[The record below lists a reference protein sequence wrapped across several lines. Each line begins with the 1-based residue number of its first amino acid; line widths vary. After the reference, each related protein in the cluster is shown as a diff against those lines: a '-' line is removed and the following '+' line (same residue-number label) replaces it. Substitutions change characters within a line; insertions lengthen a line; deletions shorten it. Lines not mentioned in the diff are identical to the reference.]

1 MAWEN
6 TLLPASFRGIV
17 FEVDQTD
24 DVLERAL
31 VLREYPYVDGVD
43 PEDMGRTGRMIG
55 MSAVFYGPDYEVQMQ
70 QFLDAIDEAG
80 SGELIHPVFGSIQ
93 AQFVRGR
100 ITHTHDR
107 PDYAKLL
114 LEFIDAKLNAPLFD
128 RVLPLQQ
135 VEAVNQAA
143 DEALAAS
150 QSAFEF
156 DFTKVPNLPA
166 LLREK
171 LGADMLNVMDN
182 MRSLADQVLGMRT
195 WIASGLYYLNNPL
208 AFLDDLSGG
217 LVSRVK
223 GIFSPMNLR
232 LRYGSSGISGIS
244 ATTAAAITAGTTS
257 AASTGYVRGSLANV
271 WKAPVAHLQQPLLT
285 LAPVS
290 STPPSGPFISAATL
304 EGLPT
309 QPFLSTHVQ
318 LHQTV
323 AIAAAA
329 AKLYGLDLEESVL
342 TPADIETVAADTR
355 TAINSTIALVRATY
369 PDIKQSRPMTEPLKK
384 LALAVTDV
392 AERLIRAKPP
402 LVDRRV
408 DTPGNLQLLAHLWYG
423 DYRRADE
430 LLRLNPQVANP
441 NFVARGTVLKVYAA

>member
-17 FEVDQTD
+17 FEVDGTD

-31 VLREYPYVDGVD
+31 VLKEYPYVNGVD
-43 PEDMGRTGRMIG
+43 PEDMGWTGRMIG
-55 MSAVFYGPDYEVQMQ
+55 MSAVFYGPDYEIQMQ
-70 QFLDAIDEAG
+70 QFLDALEEAG
-80 SGELIHPVFGSIQ
+80 AGELIHPVFGSIH

-100 ITHTHDR
+100 ISHSHDR
-107 PDYAKLL
+107 PDYAHAL
-114 LEFIDAKLNAPLFD
+114 LEFIGAKLNAPLFD

-143 DEALAAS
+143 DETLAAS
-150 QSAFEF
+150 QSAFGF

-166 LLREK
+166 LLRDK

-182 MRSLADQVLGMRT
+182 MRSLADQVLGVRT
-195 WIASGLYYLNNPL
+195 WIASGLYYLNNPV

-244 ATTAAAITAGTTS
+244 TATAAAIAAGTTS
-257 AASTGYVRGSLANV
+257 AASTGYVRGSLADV
-271 WKAPVAHLQQPLLT
+271 WKAPVEHLKQPLLT
-285 LAPVS
+285 LTPVA
-290 STPPSGPFISAATL
+290 STPPSGPLITSAPL
-304 EGLPT
+304 DGLPT

-329 AKLYGLDLEESVL
+329 AELYGLDLEESVL

-355 TAINSTIALVRATY
+355 TAINNTIALVRATY

-430 LLRLNPQVANP
+430 LLRLNPQVTNP
-441 NFVARGTVLKVYAA
+441 NFIARGIVLKAYVA

>member
-17 FEVDQTD
+17 FEVDATD

-31 VLREYPYVDGVD
+31 VLKEYPYVDGAD
-43 PEDMGRTGRMIG
+43 PEDMGWTGRMMG
-55 MSAVFYGPDYEVQMQ
+55 MSAVFYGPDYEIQLQ
-70 QFLDAIDEAG
+70 QFLDALDEAG
-80 SGELIHPVFGSIQ
+80 SGELIHPIFGSIQ

-100 ITHTHDR
+100 ISHTHDR
-107 PDYAKLL
+107 PDYAKAL
-114 LEFIDAKLNAPLFD
+114 LEFIGARLNAPLFD

-143 DEALAAS
+143 DETLAAS
-150 QSAFEF
+150 ESAFAF

-166 LLREK
+166 LLRGQ
-171 LGADMLNVMDN
+171 LSADMLNVMDN
-182 MRSLADQVLGMRT
+182 MRGLADQVLGVRT
-195 WIASGLYYLNNPL
+195 WIASGLYYLNNPT

-232 LRYGSSGISGIS
+232 LRYGSSGITGLS
-244 ATTAAAITAGTTS
+244 AATAAAISAGTSGT
-257 AASTGYVRGSLANV
+257 ASVGYARGSLADV
-271 WKAPVAHLQQPLLT
+271 WKAPVAHLNQPLLT
-285 LAPVS
+285 LNPTP
-290 STPPSGPFISAATL
+290 STPPSGPFITAATL

-309 QPFLSTHVQ
+309 QPFLATHVQ

-323 AIAAAA
+323 AIAGAAA
-329 AKLYGLDLEESVL
+329 ELYGLDLEETVL

-355 TAINSTIALVRATY
+355 AAINNTIALVRATY
-369 PDIKQSRPMTEPLKK
+369 PDIKQSRPITEPLKN
-384 LALAVTDV
+384 LALAVTVV

-430 LLRLNPQVANP
+430 LLRLNPQVTNP
-441 NFVARGTVLKVYAA
+441 NFIATGATLRAYVV